1 MPAGIGGG
9 GYVIIA
15 LEATNGTLV
24 APDDAGAVAVPI
36 LNESL
41 KYTSD
46 PYVSPQL
53 RLQTIGSDVKQGY
66 YHAEGD
72 IEMEVDPRFLPY
84 FLHCTRHTIAKVAG
98 PPVEYT
104 YAPSS
109 AGAASDV
116 YKRQVQRT
124 MSIHVSRNNEMFGY
138 AGCTMG
144 GMEFA
149 LDTDEGVLKVTFN
162 VLGLSEAESANA
174 GTPTFVA
181 PDLFGADAHQV
192 FVAASAV
199 TPTFGAASID
209 YNGFTF
215 RTDFN
220 AEPQNRIR
228 LDRSASYISFG
239 ETIANIETELDFI
252 DRTEY
257 DNFKNTTQRAVRLL
271 SANGGTTF
279 AAATSAVQI
288 TANRMFYETY
298 DLGLEG
304 IGDLIMAGVT
314 GRLIGIAGG
323 DAYKIQVKSPTNIA

>member
-9 GYVIIA
+9 GYVIVA
-15 LEATNGTLV
+15 LEAVNGTLV
-24 APDDAGAVAVPI
+24 APGDASAIAVPI
-36 LNESL
+36 LSESL
-41 KYTSD
+41 KYTSE

-53 RLQTIGSDVKQGY
+53 RLQTIASDVKPGY

-72 IEMEVDPRFLPY
+72 IEMEADPRFLPY
-84 FLHCTRHTIAKVAG
+84 FLHSTRHTIAKVAG

-109 AGAASDV
+109 AGSTSTAASGN
-116 YKRQVQRT
+116 VQRT
-124 MSIHVSRNNEMFGY
+124 MSIHISRNNQMFGY
-138 AGCTMG
+138 AGCTVAG
-144 GMEFA
+144 YNFN

-162 VLGLSEAESANA
+162 MLGLSEEDPAAA
-174 GTPTFVA
+174 GTPVFVA
-181 PDLFGADAHQV
+181 PDLFGADAHEV
-192 FVAASAV
+192 FVAASAAS
-199 TPTFGAASID
+199 PTFGAASID

-215 RTDFN
+215 SAEFG

-228 LDRSASYISFG
+228 RDRSASYISFG
-239 ETIANIETELDFI
+239 ETVANVETELDFI

-257 DNFKNTTQRAVRLL
+257 NAFVATDQKSVRLL
-271 SANGGTTF
+271 SSNGGTTF
-279 AAATSAVQI
+279 AAATTAVQI

-314 GRLIGIAGG
+314 GRSIGIAGG

>member
-24 APDDAGAVAVPI
+24 AADAVGAVAVPI
-36 LNESL
+36 LSESL
-41 KYTSD
+41 KYTSE

-53 RLQTIGSDVKQGY
+53 RLQTIGSDVKPGY

-84 FLHCTRHTIAKVAG
+84 FLFCTRHNIASAG
-98 PPVEYT
+98 GVYT
-104 YAPSS
+104 FTPSS
-109 AGAASDV
+109 AGSTSTAASGL
-116 YKRQVQRT
+116 VQRT
-124 MSIHVSRNNEMFGY
+124 MSIHVSRNEQMFGY
-138 AGCTMG
+138 AGCTMAG
-144 GMEFA
+144 YQFA

-162 VLGLSEAESANA
+162 VLGLSETESAGP
-174 GTPTFVA
+174 GTPVYVA
-181 PDLFGADAHQV
+181 PDLFGADAHEV

-199 TPTFGAASID
+199 SPTFGAASID
-209 YNGFTF
+209 YNGFNF
-215 RTDFN
+215 NVDFN

-228 LDRSASYISFG
+228 RDRSASYISFG
-239 ETIANIETELDFI
+239 ETIANVETELDFI

-257 DNFKNTTQRAVRLL
+257 DEFKNTTQRAVRLL
-271 SANGGTTF
+271 STNGGTTL
-279 AAATSAVQI
+279 AAATTGTQI
-288 TANRMFYETY
+288 TLNRMFYETY

-314 GRLIGIAGG
+314 GRSIGIAGG
-323 DAYKIQVKSPTNIA
+323 DAYKIEVKSPTSIT

>member
-9 GYVIIA
+9 GYVLIG
-15 LEATNGTLV
+15 LESVNGTMV
-24 APDDAGAVAVPI
+24 PPGDAGVVAVPI
-36 LNESL
+36 LSESL
-41 KYTSD
+41 KYTSE

-53 RLQTIGSDVKQGY
+53 RLQTIASDVKPGY
-66 YHAEGD
+66 YHVEGD
-72 IEMEVDPRFLPY
+72 IEMEVDPRYLPY
-84 FLHCTRHTIAKVAG
+84 FLHCTRHTIAFAAG
-98 PPVEYT
+98 VFT

-109 AGAASDV
+109 AGSSSTAASGL
-116 YKRQVQRT
+116 VQRT
-124 MSIHVSRNNEMFGY
+124 MTIHISRNNQMFGY

-144 GMEFA
+144 GYEFS

-162 VLGLSEAESANA
+162 VLGLSETVSGAP

-181 PDLFGADAHQV
+181 PNLFGADAHAV
-192 FVAASAV
+192 FVAASA
-199 TPTFGAASID
+199 TAPTFGAASID

-215 RTDFN
+215 RAEFG

-228 LDRSASYISFG
+228 QDRSASYISYG
-239 ETIANIETELDFI
+239 ETVANVETELDFM

-257 DNFKNTTQRAVRLL
+257 NAFVATTQKAVQLL
-271 SANGGTTF
+271 SANGGATF
-279 AAATSAVQI
+279 AASTSAVEI

-314 GRLIGIAGG
+314 GRVIGIAGG
-323 DAYKIQVKSPTNIA
+323 DAYKIRVKSPTTIT

>member
-15 LEATNGTLV
+15 LEAVNGTLV
-24 APDDAGAVAVPI
+24 QPDAVGAVAVPI
-36 LNESL
+36 LSESL

-53 RLQTIGSDVKQGY
+53 RLQTIGSDVKPGY

-84 FLHCTRHTIAKVAG
+84 FLYAARHTIVKTGAG
-98 PPVEYT
+98 PYEYT
-104 YAPSS
+104 FAPGSQGATS
-109 AGAASDV
+109 TAASGAV
-116 YKRQVQRT
+116 MRT
-124 MSIHVSRNNEMFGY
+124 MSIHVSRNNQMFGY
-138 AGCTMG
+138 AGCTMAG
-144 GMEFA
+144 YQFA

-162 VLGLSEAESANA
+162 VLGLSEAQSGNA
-174 GTPTFVA
+174 GTPVFVA
-181 PDLFGADAHQV
+181 PDLFGADAHEV

-209 YNGFTF
+209 YNGFNF
-215 RTDFN
+215 NVDFN

-228 LDRSASYISFG
+228 RDRAASYISLG
-239 ETIANIETELDFI
+239 ETIANIETELDFM

-271 SANGGTTF
+271 SSNGGTTF
-279 AAATSAVQI
+279 AGATSATQI
-288 TANRMFYETY
+288 TTNRMFYETY

-314 GRLIGIAGG
+314 GRSIGISGG
-323 DAYKIQVKSPTNIA
+323 DAYKIQVKSPTTIT